1 MCFLCGLGQAGQ
13 QQQKNHTKKEKK
25 TKKTFAARGSDD
37 QIVWMA
43 DGRTVSALTHRWR
56 WAVRTE
62 TLPERLG
69 ETRARFPP
77 PPIRRRLPGPGAL
90 RLRPPLSP
98 LTFKIIT
105 AALQLV
111 LPCGLWSWRGGGRLM
126 RNTHLHEFLSCRIC
140 LLHARRLVF
149 SACMPAGQ
157 MAE

>member
-1 MCFLCGLGQAGQ
+1 MFSLWAGSSRPA
-13 QQQKNHTKKEKK
+13 

-43 DGRTVSALTHRWR
+43 DGECADTSV
-56 WAVRTE
+56 AVGGERTE

-69 ETRARFPP
+69 ETRARFTP
-77 PPIRRRLPGPGAL
+77 PPIRRRLPGRAAL

-105 AALQLV
+105 ASLQLV
-111 LPCGLWSWRGGGRLM
+111 LPSGLWSWRGGGRLM
-126 RNTHLHEFLSCRIC
+126 QNTHLHEFLSCRIC